1 MRTRRKRRRRRLQRG
16 GAAASTIKRILRRG
30 STKTDKIAEGLSMF
44 LLGPSP
50 SFGALGRL
58 LAKQVFKGLK
68 DNVKHYRKR
77 KTHGHA
83 SCNQ

>member
-1 MRTRRKRRRRRLQRG
+1 MRTRRKRRKRRLQRG

-30 STKTDKIAEGLSMF
+30 PTKTDKIAKGLSMF

-58 LAKQVFKGLK
+58 LAKQVFKGVN
-68 DNVKHYRKR
+68 DNVEHYRKR
-77 KTHGHA
+77 KNARTR
-83 SCNQ
+83 QL